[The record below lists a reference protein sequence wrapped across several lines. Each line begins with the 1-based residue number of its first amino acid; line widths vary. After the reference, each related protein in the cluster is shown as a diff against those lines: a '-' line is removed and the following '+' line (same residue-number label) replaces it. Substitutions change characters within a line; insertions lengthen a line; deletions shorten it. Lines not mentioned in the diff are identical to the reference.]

1 MTMGIGVDLAR
12 QDAPLHAAVIDNFK
26 DQLLIAFIRR
36 LGGNVTIPV
45 AEVDQTGSF
54 VVSLRID
61 GGDFVFELRKKN

>member
-1 MTMGIGVDLAR
+1 MGIGVDLAR